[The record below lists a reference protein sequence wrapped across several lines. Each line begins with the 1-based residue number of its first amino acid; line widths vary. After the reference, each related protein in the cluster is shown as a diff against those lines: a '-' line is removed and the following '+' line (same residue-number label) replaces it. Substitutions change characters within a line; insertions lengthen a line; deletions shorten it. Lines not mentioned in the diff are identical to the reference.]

1 MRIPVPHF
9 HQETAHTCLPACVR
23 MVLAFLGDEQPEQ
36 KLALAFQTAPKWGT
50 LPEHVET
57 ALTTWGYR
65 VRWFEGATLERLEQ
79 LHANHF
85 PVIAFLRAV
94 DLPHGTGG
102 LHALVIVDMDE
113 QSVTCLDP
121 VLDHDLTLAM
131 ADFLR
136 IWSRLDN
143 QGMVIWR

>member
-1 MRIPVPHF
+1 M
-9 HQETAHTCLPACVR
+9 
-23 MVLAFLGDEQPEQ
+23 
-36 KLALAFQTAPKWGT
+36 
-50 LPEHVET
+50 ET
-57 ALTTWGYR
+57 ALTTSGYR

-102 LHALVIVDMDE
+102 LHAVVVVDIDE
-113 QSVTCLDP
+113 QSLTYLDP
-121 VLDHDLTLAM
+121 MLDHDLTLTLP
-131 ADFLR
+131 DFLR
-136 IWSRLDN
+136 IWSRLDH

>member
-1 MRIPVPHF
+1 
-9 HQETAHTCLPACVR
+9 
-23 MVLAFLGDEQPEQ
+23 MVLAYLGDEQPEK
-36 KLALAFQTAPKWGT
+36 KLALAFQTAPGWGT

-57 ALTTWGYR
+57 ALMIWGYR

-85 PVIAFLRAV
+85 PVIVFLRAV

-102 LHALVIVDMDE
+102 LHAVVIVDIDE
-113 QSVTCLDP
+113 QAVTCLDP
-121 VLDHDLTLAM
+121 VLDHDLKLTIAE
-131 ADFLR
+131 FLR
-136 IWSRLDN
+136 IWSRLNN

>member
-1 MRIPVPHF
+1 
-9 HQETAHTCLPACVR
+9 
-23 MVLAFLGDEQPEQ
+23 MVLAFLGDDQPEQ
-36 KLALAFQTAPKWGT
+36 KLTLAFQTAPGWGT

-57 ALTTWGYR
+57 ALMTWGYR

-79 LHANHF
+79 LHANNF

-94 DLPHGTGG
+94 DLPHGTVG
-102 LHALVIVDMDE
+102 LHAVVVVGLDE

-121 VLDHDLTLAM
+121 VLEQELTLDLAT
-131 ADFLR
+131 FLR
-136 IWSRLDN
+136 IWSRLNN